1 MPVSRCMGAVSARCS
16 RTCNKGW
23 KDQGPK
29 CHPMRRRGLAVLS
42 LLTIAA
48 TLLVVVP
55 GAPSEAL
62 PIMAPT
68 GTYQNPVFAHD
79 FPDPNVIDDH
89 GTYVASATNANGPN
103 IQLVTSTDLRTW
115 VLHRDALPSLPA
127 WAVPGRTWAPTIAR
141 VGKGFVL
148 YYTARH
154 RTGGISC

>member
-1 MPVSRCMGAVSARCS
+1 
-16 RTCNKGW
+16 
-23 KDQGPK
+23 
-29 CHPMRRRGLAVLS
+29 MRRRGLAVLS

-79 FPDPNVIDDH
+79 FPDPNVFDDH

-103 IQLVTSTDLRTW
+103 IQLVTSTNDARFGLLGGRFVGAGALLRFY
-115 VLHRDALPSLPA
+115 VLHCVGIPLIAAFLM
-127 WAVPGRTWAPTIAR
+127 AVHFWR
-141 VGKGFVL
+141 VRKD
-148 YYTARH
+148 
-154 RTGGISC
+154 GGISGPV